1 MNIKGI
7 VELLFPCFMAWSTN
21 RKIKKRLVENTWEI
35 IFDKWEKRI
44 DAKEM
49 KLFKKTVNDLY
60 QSEIRRKETIE
71 SKASSLF
78 EAMGF
83 VVALV
88 SIAVIFA
95 DKSSL
100 LIISLLPIANL
111 ILSGICSWHATK
123 IGEFFLPTLESV
135 EENLGLTQD
144 KLITRSVAEK
154 LADIEMNSPIILIKS
169 NWLSA
174 AYQHFLYGI
183 LLLIMFF
190 AIIISEPYFVNILNL
205 LTNMFL

>member
-1 MNIKGI
+1 
-7 VELLFPCFMAWSTN
+7 LTN
-21 RKIKKRLVENTWEI
+21 RRIKRQLKENEWEVL
-35 IFDKWEKRI
+35 FDKWEKRI
-44 DAKEM
+44 DVKKVKQVE
-49 KLFKKTVNDLY
+49 KTVDDLY

-71 SKASSLF
+71 SKATSLF

-83 VVALV
+83 AVALV

-95 DKSSL
+95 DKSPL

-111 ILSGICSWHATK
+111 VLSGICSWHATE

-135 EENLGLTQD
+135 KENLGLAEE
-144 KLITRSVAEK
+144 KLMIRSVVEK
-154 LADIEMNSPIILIKS
+154 LVDIEMNSPIMLIKS

-174 AYQHFLYGI
+174 AYQHFLFGI

-190 AIIISEPYFVNILNL
+190 GIIILEPYFVNILNL
-205 LTNMFL
+205 LNSAFLQIV